1 MRTKLPNRTPNKAR
15 NMSIRQPARRPL
27 GPTKTGFKPNVRREL
42 DGKVFVDKT
51 GRFSAA
57 LSRFAK
63 VIFSL
68 LNQGRSGYQRNR
80 SRQTGIRQSD
90 LRFVLSAVPIQVVSG
105 RQKTLQRIS
114 PRSERIARLLAP
126 ARKTRTHLRRYVRR
140 TNAHSR
146 KLANH
151 KACVA
156 LWVAWYNFCR
166 TNTAIRC
173 TPAMEA
179 GLTNH
184 IWTISELLEI

>member
-126 ARKTRTHLRRYVRR
+126 ARKTNSIHLARLHRLGRASRSIRELSCYRVRIPGE
-140 TNAHSR
+140 S
-146 KLANH
+146 
-151 KACVA
+151 CVTEFCNSCA
-156 LWVAWYNFCR
+156 L
-166 TNTAIRC
+166 
-173 TPAMEA
+173 
-179 GLTNH
+179 
-184 IWTISELLEI
+184 